1 MPIDNAACQ
10 DRVGMFYALKPL
22 LKSKSRNRKFFKIV
36 LTYTHFMYNFTSP

>member
-1 MPIDNAACQ
+1 MSIDNATCQ

-22 LKSKSRNRKFFKIV
+22 LKSKSRNREFFKIV

>member
-10 DRVGMFYALKPL
+10 DRVGMFCALKPL

-36 LTYTHFMYNFTSP
+36 LTYTHFIYNFTSP